1 MIIDPGARRVDGES
15 VRIAK
20 DVLCARATTKICL
33 PDGLEE
39 VTRALARRGGRRPV
53 VVGDDRALLR
63 VVTLLHRERTLATT
77 PLAMVPVGP
86 PAAVALASAL
96 GIPTDAVRAARTVV
110 DGFDRRLD
118 LLVDDSDGVVIGELS
133 VPYGGAG
140 AHPVDAAGPP
150 GSARAGETTWPAEPA
165 TPAADAG
172 PSTGPG
178 AAQAPELAPGRAAG
192 DAAPGAERAAG
203 ADGET
208 RPGADDGRVP
218 RQRQGRGSVADR
230 PQPWRSAAA
239 RTARTALTLLT
250 TPVAGRAGAGGPPAR
265 RARPSLVRLRV
276 EADGVLLADLD
287 HPVERV
293 SVATR
298 PLFGGA
304 PARPPDGAPRSRG
317 LAEVVVYG
325 HASGSPVRLGA
336 RAITV
341 SGPDFHYRADTV
353 TAGPVR
359 TRTWRLLPDAWSVT
373 LPR

>member
-96 GIPTDAVRAARTVV
+96 GIPTDAVRAARTVI

-133 VPYGGAG
+133 VPYGGG

-150 GSARAGETTWPAEPA
+150 GSACAGEAARPAA
-165 TPAADAG
+165 PAADAG
-172 PSTGPG
+172 PTTGPG

-192 DAAPGAERAAG
+192 DATAG
-203 ADGET
+203 AGGET
-208 RPGADDGRVP
+208 RGGADDGRVP
-218 RQRQGRGSVADR
+218 RQRQGREPVADR
-230 PQPWRSAAA
+230 PQPWWSPAA

-250 TPVAGRAGAGGPPAR
+250 TPVAGRAGASGPPAR
-265 RARPSLVRLRV
+265 RARPALVRLRV

-325 HASGSPVRLGA
+325 HASGGPVRLGA